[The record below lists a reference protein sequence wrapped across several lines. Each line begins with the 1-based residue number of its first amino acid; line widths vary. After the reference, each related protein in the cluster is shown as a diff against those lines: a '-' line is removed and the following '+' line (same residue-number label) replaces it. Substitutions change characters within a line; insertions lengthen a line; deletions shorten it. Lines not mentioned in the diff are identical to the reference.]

1 MDSFAAL
8 DALSALSQQ
17 PRLEAFR
24 LLVRHE
30 PEGLPAGEIAQ
41 ALNVPA
47 NTLST
52 HLALLARAGLVTAER
67 QSRTIRYRADLAGM
81 QKLLSFLM
89 QDCCQGEPEICSGL
103 IGQIACKA

>member
-8 DALSALSQQ
+8 DALSALAQQ
-17 PRLEAFR
+17 TRLEAFR

-30 PEGLPAGEIAQ
+30 PEGLLAGEIAG
-41 ALNVPA
+41 ALGVPA

-52 HLALLARAGLVTAER
+52 HLAIMARAGLVMAER
-67 QSRTIRYRADLAGM
+67 QSRSIRYRPDLAGM
-81 QKLLSFLM
+81 QSLLAFLM
-89 QDCCQGEPEICSGL
+89 EDCCQGEPEICSGL